1 MASIGTSTGNIE
13 ATVNMW
19 SDCMK
24 KNIATACM
32 NKDIIQLV
40 EMNYGP
46 LDKVSISL
54 FICFIFFNER

>member
-40 EMNYGP
+40 EINYGP
-46 LDKVSISL
+46 LDKVSISGT
-54 FICFIFFNER
+54 FRE